1 MPKSPL
7 QRAEWKI
14 LGMAIS
20 DAKVR
25 AARGEL
31 MAGYTCLVAGL
42 RRMEEFVTG
51 GEAWAGALLDAYRR
65 EAHTFRETHPVA
77 DPPEPEE
84 SAAAAPDEAPE
95 AVPAQT
101 RLPSRRD

>member
-20 DAKVR
+20 DARLR

-31 MAGYTCLVAGL
+31 KAGYACLVAGL

-51 GEAWAGALLDAYRR
+51 GEPWAGRLLDAYR
-65 EAHTFRETHPVA
+65 TETRRYEESYPAAGSETAA
-77 DPPEPEE
+77 DPHRPEE
-84 SAAAAPDEAPE
+84 VGGGRSGDARSDRE
-95 AVPAQT
+95 V
-101 RLPSRRD
+101 